1 MKVTELSRD
10 QLKELKIA
18 YMDREG
24 NLSMSEVLEADEL
37 IPDEVVFLYYANYD
51 FTPDDFS
58 CTAEL
63 EAY

>member
-1 MKVTELSRD
+1 MRVKDLSKD

-18 YMDREG
+18 YMDRKG
-24 NLSMSEVLEADEL
+24 DLSMSEILEADEL

>member
-1 MKVTELSRD
+1 MKVIELTKD

-18 YMDREG
+18 YMDRKGE
-24 NLSMSEVLEADEL
+24 LSMSEILEADEL

-63 EAY
+63 ETY